1 MKRLARPHRVALAA
15 LAALQLGAAAGTP
28 VVSTPLEAQPVDGG
42 VVRRLKYTLAGAAVG
57 SVLATAYYAVS
68 DPEDRESGCKPWSCV
83 LPYLTGSGALTGLFL
98 SREIAMQRAADM
110 PRLAARERATFS
122 TLALP
127 GTFSGLLAA
136 DTLVYVVGDSGV
148 AVVGRADVPRALR
161 RRANG
166 LRGLRDIALV
176 PGSTVSGA
184 DHRLLLASDAALYHT
199 SAVSGPIARV
209 VGGPISAVA
218 ASPARWVAA
227 RGGTLF
233 TGSAVTGTA
242 TVRDSLGL
250 GLEVRAAVVDGSTG
264 HFWVATDSS
273 VLEIRLSPEGVASR
287 GRAFPVSTP
296 VHALAVSAGH
306 LVAATRAQQLL
317 VWSRTAMTNAIVTP
331 ETLPL
336 GAAYPY
342 DMAFRGEEL
351 FVAAGAEGV
360 LRIAMTP
367 ALDPLGTITDVRFAT
382 HIRVDGDGTLWVTD
396 RARQALVKLLV
407 PAKPIYR

>member
-1 MKRLARPHRVALAA
+1 MKRLARRHRAA
-15 LAALQLGAAAGTP
+15 LAALTALQCGAA
-28 VVSTPLEAQPVDGG
+28 VSAPMVNTPLEAQPVDGG

-83 LPYLTGSGALTGLFL
+83 MPYLTGSGALTGLFL
-98 SREIAMQRAADM
+98 AREIAMQRAADM

-127 GTFSGLLAA
+127 GAFTGLLAV

-148 AVVGRADVPRALR
+148 AVIGRADVPRALR

-166 LRGLRDIALV
+166 LRGLRELALV
-176 PGSTVSGA
+176 PGTAGNGA
-184 DHRLLLASDAALYHT
+184 DHRLLVASEAALYST
-199 SAVSGPIARV
+199 SAMSGPVSRVLSGPI
-209 VGGPISAVA
+209 GGLA
-218 ASPARWVAA
+218 ASPARWIAA
-227 RGGTLF
+227 RGPMIF
-233 TGSAVTGTA
+233 TGSAVDGSA
-242 TVRDSLGL
+242 TVRDSLLL
-250 GLEVRAAVVDGSTG
+250 GADVRAAVGDGTTG

-273 VLEIRLSPEGVASR
+273 VIEVRILPEGVASR
-287 GRAFPVSTP
+287 AREFPVSTP

-306 LVAATRAQQLL
+306 LVAATREQQLL
-317 VWSRTAMTNAIVTP
+317 VWSRTAMSNAIVTP
-331 ETLPL
+331 ELLPL

-360 LRIAMTP
+360 VRIAMTP
-367 ALDPLGTITDVRFAT
+367 TLEALGTITDVRFAT

-396 RARQALVKLLV
+396 RARNALVKLLV
-407 PAKPIYR
+407 PTKPIYK